1 MCVYASYT
9 TDSAFTFSIT
19 MSVIEYD
26 LCAFQDEP
34 LEKKFSVNFDIHDLG
49 ELGYEVS
56 HNIIQATFQIA
67 PPINKT
73 YL

>member
-1 MCVYASYT
+1 
-9 TDSAFTFSIT
+9 